1 MARDNYSY
9 QRYQRELSKKKK
21 KEEKILRKLNKKKD
35 QDLQSPEGVPDQN
48 AGVKMPDSA
57 GTPGSENL

>member
-21 KEEKILRKLNKKKD
+21 KEDKMLRKLNKKKEEESQAPD
-35 QDLQSPEGVPDQN
+35 GSPIQN
-48 AGVKMPDSA
+48 AGIE
-57 GTPGSENL
+57 TPESTKPPEA